1 MCTQY
6 VGLWLLWGLREIW
19 KTDFAIALEFW
30 VPRTKGKHWNHLCFK
45 WRGKR
50 GVELLHT
57 LKIAPLLCPFVEDSK
72 VWVWFPSSKKIW
84 WIGTG
89 YSSGF
94 NCWTLWADT
103 TIIAAISSD
112 FNKDL
117 AFSKPQDRH
126 ASRSFNS
133 LYGILPWRPSRLTS
147 RTTVGSIL
155 TWAPC
160 SPTVIMPNSA
170 PTKRYKHAH

>member
-1 MCTQY
+1 MC
-6 VGLWLLWGLREIW
+6 GPLASLRTERNMEDRLCNSLGVLGTWNKGWTLKSFMPQIQM
-19 KTDFAIALEFW
+19 
-30 VPRTKGKHWNHLCFK
+30 KGKRNI
-45 WRGKR
+45 
-50 GVELLHT
+50 ELLHT

-170 PTKRYKHAH
+170 PTKHKHVH